1 MISILHFPGVIY
13 HLHTGYSGRN
23 EGVEREF
30 VWEKLFSVF
39 AKKSNHCAMIAT
51 LTYLCTHI
59 FKKTETKLNLRWKY
73 TKLAKTNSFE

>member
-1 MISILHFPGVIY
+1 MAEIRGWRGNLFGTSNFDLNPISQ
-13 HLHTGYSGRN
+13 
-23 EGVEREF
+23 
-30 VWEKLFSVF
+30 KLFSVF